1 MSVVD
6 IGVIFEKIFD
16 FPELCSLATF
26 YRNSLAVVQKLNN
39 RYVINNIKNKC
50 NCSTIR

>member
-1 MSVVD
+1 MSLVD
-6 IGVIFEKIFD
+6 IGVIKKKKNFD

-39 RYVINNIKNKC
+39 RYVIKILKI
-50 NCSTIR
+50 SVTAVQ